1 VLLFGCRTS
10 ADGSKQTTFA
20 REFRRRNAS
29 IVVGTTSTVLGRQ
42 AGPVAA
48 DLLAAVKAAE
58 GREPLGE
65 MLRQARAFGLAK
77 GSVMAM
83 ALNAFGDADYRL
95 TV

>member
-1 VLLFGCRTS
+1 
-10 ADGSKQTTFA
+10 
-20 REFRRRNAS
+20 
-29 IVVGTTSTVLGRQ
+29 
-42 AGPVAA
+42 
-48 DLLAAVKAAE
+48 
-58 GREPLGE
+58 